1 MERQVERV
9 AGLDVHRDTVAAC
22 VRAPGR
28 GGRRDQH
35 VHTFGTTTGELLRL
49 RDWLEGHE
57 VSHVAMGSTEV
68 YWRRLQTAER
78 GSEGREARGRH
89 HAARGATRGTA
100 LRGGGATRAGRAPA
114 RPARSRRGDARG

>member
-1 MERQVERV
+1 MERQVKRV

-35 VHTFGTTTGELLRL
+35 VHTFGTELLRL

-89 HAARGATRGTA
+89 LAARGATTEHSARE
-100 LRGGGATRAGRAPA
+100 RATRAGRAPA